1 MKFANS
7 LLEVIQ
13 TLGDLGRA
21 KAGLNED
28 ISALGTECGSNGLGE
43 GVDTSEESGT
53 TLNTEL
59 ELLYKLLAGNSTVMA
74 SECHHTL

>member
-1 MKFANS
+1 MW
-7 LLEVIQ
+7 LVR

-21 KAGLNED
+21 EAGLNED
-28 ISALGTECGSNGLGE
+28 ISALGTECGSNRLSE

-59 ELLYKLLAGNSTVMA
+59 ELLDCLLIDNSIPMT
-74 SECHHTL
+74 SEYHHTL